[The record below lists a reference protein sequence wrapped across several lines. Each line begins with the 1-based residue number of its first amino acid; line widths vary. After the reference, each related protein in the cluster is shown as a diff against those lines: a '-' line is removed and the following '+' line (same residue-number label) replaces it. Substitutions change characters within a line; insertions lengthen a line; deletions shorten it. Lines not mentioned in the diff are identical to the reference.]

1 MEIERKYLVKQ
12 LPENPEQYEK
22 AEMEQGYLSTEPVV
36 RVRAEND
43 EYYLTYK
50 GSGLLAREEY
60 NLPLTKESYH
70 HLAKKADGILIK
82 KTRYFIPL
90 EGELK
95 TDADGKHIHS
105 GTLAEL
111 DVFHDDYEGLLLV
124 EVEFDSIEQAN
135 AFVAPEWFGEDVTSS
150 GKYQNSVLSKGK
162 ME

>member
-1 MEIERKYLVKQ
+1 M
-12 LPENPEQYEK
+12 
-22 AEMEQGYLSTEPVV
+22 
-36 RVRAEND
+36 
-43 EYYLTYK
+43 
-50 GSGLLAREEY
+50 
-60 NLPLTKESYH
+60 
-70 HLAKKADGILIK
+70 IK